1 MVSQGSYTQ
10 LMATL
15 NDRVGDKERD
25 RALQALG
32 VHYAQGR
39 LTIDEYEQRSDTAL
53 YAHTRGELDA
63 LFLDLPTPHYDRGL
77 AVAMKEQERM
87 ADAAPR
93 MVKELDPWDQPIGN
107 GPLTLRKA
115 RKIGWLL
122 ALAWI
127 VMFGPVLDAILPGA
141 LVTFFMFAPAL
152 LMVIFSIVMKPNV
165 PRYRVVSSYHERD
178 KYPY

>member
-1 MVSQGSYTQ
+1 
-10 LMATL
+10 MATL

-32 VHYAQGR
+32 VHYAHGR
-39 LTIDEYEQRSDTAL
+39 LNIDEYEKRSDQAL
-53 YAHTRGELDA
+53 YSHTRGELDA

-87 ADAAPR
+87 TYPAPR

-122 ALAWI
+122 AFAWI
-127 VMFGPVLDAILPGA
+127 FMAGPVFDAILPSA
-141 LVTFFMFAPAL
+141 LVPFFMFAPAL
-152 LMVIFSIVMKPNV
+152 LMLIFSIVMKPNV
-165 PRYRVVSSYHERD
+165 PRYRVVSTYHERD